1 MIFDRR
7 EVGVTRLDILIVW
20 QQQFDAFYE
29 PRPKVRNTALSL
41 SLSLFIGNSLVSGR
55 VRTARGRRLAVICR
69 V

>member
-41 SLSLFIGNSLVSGR
+41 SLSLSSLEIRWFPDASEPH
-55 VRTARGRRLAVICR
+55 AAAALP
-69 V
+69 